1 VGLKPSHDRQ
11 VTNAKQQK
19 GNFMVYEK
27 EQTERAF
34 RLSIAQEMSVR
45 ASMAATEGEH
55 AQAAMLATLSKIIE
69 QSAHTLEA

>member
-1 VGLKPSHDRQ
+1 
-11 VTNAKQQK
+11 
-19 GNFMVYEK
+19 MVYEK
-27 EQTERAF
+27 EQTEQAF